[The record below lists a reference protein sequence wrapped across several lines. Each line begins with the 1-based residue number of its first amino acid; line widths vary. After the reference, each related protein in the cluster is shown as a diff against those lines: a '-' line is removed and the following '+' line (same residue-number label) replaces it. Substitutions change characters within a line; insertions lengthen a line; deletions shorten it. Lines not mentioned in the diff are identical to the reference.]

1 MRDYY
6 TLLVYYCVSDSQAKE
21 EEIRTMEGGSSYDS
35 LPHDI
40 ILHIFSYIFS
50 RLPLDCVF
58 RLKCVCKAWSVLI
71 SDFEALHLKRLRETS
86 RGIICLHTHRDSR
99 DCKISFEIRSLYVGG
114 GFKILLKKKTYS
126 DQTCTRG
133 S

>member
-1 MRDYY
+1 MNNIFIIFVGAVYWAWALLSSNLNYFFCIYMREYY
-6 TLLVYYCVSDSQAKE
+6 TLLVYYCVSDSRAKE
-21 EEIRTMEGGSSYDS
+21 EEIRKMEGGSSYDS

-86 RGIICLHTHRDSR
+86 RGIICPS
-99 DCKISFEIRSLYVGG
+99 
-114 GFKILLKKKTYS
+114 
-126 DQTCTRG
+126 
-133 S
+133 